1 MAMEAAELLEQ
12 HDERARLRAIAG
24 KVQSSPVL
32 ASQRPRPVGG
42 PFAAVFPQG
51 LRPGTSVAVT
61 AARPALE
68 AAALRNAITLAAGV
82 VPNDGW
88 VAAVGL
94 PSVGVLAAAEV
105 GLALDHLVFFAL
117 PGERTARRG
126 ASEARGPHAEGGGRG
141 CGAPPGQKHWGTVS
155 VAAVD
160 AFDVVVLAV
169 PARPRLAEVRRL
181 VGRARE
187 RGTTIIATGAG
198 ASAWGGE
205 ARVNTAAVDWE
216 GLGCGY
222 GTLRECR
229 VTIELDGRGSVRPR
243 TVSLVL

>member
-1 MAMEAAELLEQ
+1 
-12 HDERARLRAIAG
+12 
-24 KVQSSPVL
+24 
-32 ASQRPRPVGG
+32 
-42 PFAAVFPQG
+42 
-51 LRPGTSVAVT
+51 VT

-82 VPNDGW
+82 VPHDGW

-105 GLALDHLVFFAL
+105 GLALDHLVFFAV
-117 PGERTARRG
+117 
-126 ASEARGPHAEGGGRG
+126 
-141 CGAPPGQKHWGTVS
+141 PPGQKHWGTVS

-243 TVSLVL
+243 RLDLVL